1 MAHTKKGLINGYSLT
16 VLVIVVFL
24 LSVRNQEPS
33 EPARTDAERQAI
45 GKCEEMIKAQAT
57 FPLSVSVHRLTG
69 VATDAN
75 GAGGKPRV
83 AMRFDAKN
91 ALGNELP
98 YMANCD
104 FGTDPPTLRISK

>member
-24 LSVRNQEPS
+24 LSVRNKEQS